1 MNRLFCAEKGLHE
14 NGIFLLISSAS
25 WGHTEPQWLTLMTK
39 MRFCCSFLL
48 QDLRCNQAGFVQ
60 EQQDLELGL
69 QHASSWWRCP
79 SLREHSSAFFSSARL
94 SLQSYTWK
102 KIVLLTS
109 QENMIW
115 RCQGRKTRELQ
126 TVFPAGH
133 VYRPFFQA
141 LMQKDRG
148 QWGRI
153 CCYFTHWVGR
163 LKLYGSLFFRFL
175 SENESWCIARVRRPY
190 CAVWEL
196 VSASFCS
203 LDVLLW

>member
-1 MNRLFCAEKGLHE
+1 MNRLFCAERGLHE

-115 RCQGRKTRELQ
+115 RRQGRKTRELQ
-126 TVFPAGH
+126 TVFPAGR

-141 LMQKDRG
+141 LMQKDSTSSCASQSAPPTWLVAG
-148 QWGRI
+148 EWAN
-153 CCYFTHWVGR
+153 CCRCFSCYTTTSPQRYVVHSRSSWSP
-163 LKLYGSLFFRFL
+163 LETPSPFL
-175 SENESWCIARVRRPY
+175 
-190 CAVWEL
+190 
-196 VSASFCS
+196 
-203 LDVLLW
+203 